1 MDRNMR
7 PKRGEIWLVDFE
19 PTIGSEIKKIR
30 PALVISSDAINKL
43 PIKLVSPITDWK
55 PYFAANFWHIKI
67 ESTPSNGLSK
77 ISALDALQLR
87 GLDVQRFIRRL
98 GTISEKTM
106 AEVAIAIVTVIE
118 VEL

>member
-55 PYFAANFWHIKI
+55 PYFAAI

-77 ISALDALQLR
+77 ISTLDALQLR